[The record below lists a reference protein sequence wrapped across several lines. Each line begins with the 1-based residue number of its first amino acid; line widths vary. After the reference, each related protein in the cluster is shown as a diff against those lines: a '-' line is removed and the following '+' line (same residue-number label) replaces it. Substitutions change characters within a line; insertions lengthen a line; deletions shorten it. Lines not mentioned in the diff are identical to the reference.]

1 MQGREPAVNDENDP
15 TIRVLEGAEQHDETA
30 PPELDPEAELRQA
43 YEAELAN
50 LQEQIRERDHKL
62 REYIEAHQLAV
73 REMDQA
79 RARMERDREVE
90 LDRHR
95 ADLAGSILGVVD
107 DLDRT
112 LDGATRTPNLQAILE
127 GTALVRTQI
136 FHKLEELGVE
146 PLVSL
151 GEIFDP
157 AVHEAVALI
166 PVQDPAQ
173 DQQVLAEELPGYLFR
188 GKLLRAARVV
198 VGTLAEG

>member
-1 MQGREPAVNDENDP
+1 VNDEHDP
-15 TIRVLEGAEQHDETA
+15 TEMAPQVAEQHGEPASQD
-30 PPELDPEAELRQA
+30 LDPETALRLE

-50 LQEQIRERDHKL
+50 LNEQIRERDHKL

-73 REMDQA
+73 REMEQA

-95 ADLAGSILGVVD
+95 AELAGSILQAVD

-112 LDGATRTPNLQAILE
+112 LEGAAQTQNLQAVLE
-127 GTALVRTQI
+127 GMALIRAQI
-136 FHKLEELGVE
+136 LGKLEELGVE

-151 GEIFDP
+151 GETFDP
-157 AVHEAVALI
+157 AVHEAVALV
-166 PVQDPAQ
+166 PVHDPAQ
-173 DQQVLAEELPGYLFR
+173 DQQVLVEELPGYRFR